1 MGIESPGSEPTGSLG
16 SVVELSLEY
25 SKRTRKV
32 AVELVIGISESLGLE
47 ESYIHKALD
56 MDSGLQIFVANLY
69 PPCPQPKHA
78 MGIPPYS
85 DHGVL
90 TLLIQNEIEGLQVQ
104 HNGKWVNVNPLP
116 NSFLVNT
123 AHHLEILSNGKYKS
137 VLHRAVVNNKATR
150 ISLAMGHGPSLD
162 TVVGPTMELVNSET
176 HPAACIPMKYKD
188 YLEMEQVGPAMEIMD
203 SENRLDACIPIK
215 YKDYLEMKQ
224 NNQLD
229 AKYGLE
235 SV

>member
-1 MGIESPGSEPTGSLG
+1 MELG
-16 SVVELSLEY
+16 
-25 SKRTRKV
+25 K
-32 AVELVIGISESLGLE
+32 
-47 ESYIHKALD
+47 
-56 MDSGLQIFVANLY
+56 QIFVANLY
-69 PPCPQPKHA
+69 PPCPQPEHA
-78 MGIPPYS
+78 MGIPTYS

-90 TLLIQNEIEGLQVQ
+90 TLLIQNEIGGLKVQ

-123 AHHLEILSNGKYKS
+123 ANHLEILSNGKYKS

-150 ISLAMGHGPSLD
+150 ISLAMGHGPLLD
-162 TVVGPTMELVNSET
+162 AILGPTMELVNSET

-188 YLEMEQVGPAMEIMD
+188 YLEM
-203 SENRLDACIPIK
+203 
-215 YKDYLEMKQ
+215 KQ